1 MRIAQHAQQTLVA
14 IGVGLGIILALTV
27 PAAAGASARWTIM
40 AYLDG
45 EGKLAPAAQHY
56 LEQLLGVQPHHQV
69 NVVAQVNREEDG
81 GAGLVAVRYSASQ
94 SGDYRRQSLGLIEF
108 DNHLPLANFIKWA
121 MQKAPAQHYAL
132 LIMGHSRPPWSG
144 AEISTAPQPL
154 SSEHLARMVR
164 AAVGQAVSEPIEVIF
179 LEYCYGVT
187 VEVVAQLHD
196 AACYLVGPP
205 GPTYSPGLPWADIL
219 RHLQQHPE
227 MTGGELAGAT
237 LQAAQQY
244 WQSEPDLPVALVA
257 IDLQR
262 VNEVVNC
269 LAEFSDTAVTQM
281 PGVIAEV
288 TLARSRTMS
297 WGPQDNI
304 ADLGGFANALAE
316 LTTSPVLAQRAWE
329 LGQAIRA
336 ATLNSYIQ
344 GPGSEGK
351 VKGAGLGIFF
361 PVTGES
367 DRLPAA
373 YQSVAQLYGHN
384 NWGAFL
390 QSYLTGLRDLASAAG
405 PRPLSG

>member
-1 MRIAQHAQQTLVA
+1 
-14 IGVGLGIILALTV
+14 
-27 PAAAGASARWTIM
+27 M

-94 SGDYRRQSLGLIEF
+94 SGDYRRQSLDLIEV
-108 DNHLPLANFIKWA
+108 DNYLPLANFVKWA
-121 MQKAPAQHYAL
+121 MQEAPAQHYAL

-144 AEISTAPQPL
+144 AETPTASQPL
-154 SSEHLARMVR
+154 SGEHLARTVR

-179 LEYCYGVT
+179 LECCYGAT
-187 VEVVAQLHD
+187 VEVVAQLRG

-219 RHLQQHPE
+219 RYLQQHPE

-244 WQSEPDLPVALVA
+244 WQNEPDLPVALVA

-262 VNEVVNC
+262 VNKVVSC
-269 LAEFSDTAVTQM
+269 LAEFSDTAVSQM

-316 LTTSPVLAQRAWE
+316 LTTSPILAQRAWE

-336 ATLNSYIQ
+336 ATVNSYIQ

-351 VKGAGLGIFF
+351 VKGVGLGIFF

-367 DRLPAA
+367 DQLPTG

-405 PRPLSG
+405 PGPMSG